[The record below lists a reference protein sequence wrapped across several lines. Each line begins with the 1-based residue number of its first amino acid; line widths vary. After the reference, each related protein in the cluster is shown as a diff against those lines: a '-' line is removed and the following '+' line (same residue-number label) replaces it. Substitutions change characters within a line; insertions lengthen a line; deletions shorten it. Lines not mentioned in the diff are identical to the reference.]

1 MGRLVALVGGRALL
15 ACMATLVILAACTT
29 TEQGG
34 PKDGSQADVRI
45 DAVDP
50 AQQIGFDSACELVK
64 TLSRTP

>member
-1 MGRLVALVGGRALL
+1 
-15 ACMATLVILAACTT
+15 MATLVILAACTT